1 MFKSLKWEDWLGVAL
16 GLWLVVSPW
25 SLGYAESSAAATMNA
40 LFLGSTLIFLE
51 QLNLDVHDDLEEWLD
66 MLAGLWLIA
75 SPFALG
81 FAPLGAAAIN
91 AVAVGALTILLAAW
105 ALSPLDEKLASWWDR
120 RMPHH

>member
-25 SLGYAESSAAATMNA
+25 SLGYAESSAAGTMNA
-40 LFLGSTLIFLE
+40 LFLGTTLIFLE

-66 MLAGLWLIA
+66 MVAGAWLIV

-81 FAPLGAAAIN
+81 FPRLGAAAIN
-91 AVAVGALTILLAAW
+91 AIAVGALVILLAAW
-105 ALSPLDEKLASWWDR
+105 ALSSLDEKFASWR
-120 RMPHH
+120 GGRIAHR